1 VYPAEG
7 PNRHSSSSPSSPEAE
22 RALDMPMPGQVSES
36 GAPDATRLDAAVAAA
51 SAQYSRRN
59 ARSGEIA
66 AAAARCLPG
75 GNTRTSLWYDP
86 FPLCMVRGEG
96 SRLKDADGHEYV
108 DFLGEFTAG
117 IYGHSP
123 HVVKDAIRA
132 ALEEGLNLSSQ
143 TRWESKLA
151 TIICARFASMQL
163 VRFTNSGT
171 EANLMA
177 LAAAVRVTGRRK
189 ILVFEGAYHGSVL
202 SFLPAGSAA
211 RVPHEFICGRYNDIE
226 GSRALVDEHR
236 DGLAGILVEPM
247 LGAGGCIPGTPEFLQ
262 SLRRSADDAGAIL
275 IFDEIQTARLSV
287 GGRQKLLGIEPDL
300 TTLGKFFGGGLA
312 FGCFGGRRDIMDI
325 FDPRRPDAVAHAGTF
340 NNNTLT
346 MAAGAAA
353 LTGLLTE
360 GALDLLNQRG
370 ERLRESMLSMFRAA
384 GAPFEVTG
392 LGSLMSIH
400 PKRPSDR
407 AAALRKLL
415 FFELLAA
422 GIYTAARG
430 SIALSLAITDE
441 DTSRLLR
448 ALESFLDRNP
458 AMLSR

>member
-1 VYPAEG
+1 MDTA
-7 PNRHSSSSPSSPEAE
+7 
-22 RALDMPMPGQVSES
+22 
-36 GAPDATRLDAAVAAA
+36 RLEAAVAAA
-51 SAQYSRRN
+51 SAEYSRRN

-86 FPLCMVRGEG
+86 FPLCMVGGED
-96 SRLKDADGHEYV
+96 SRLTDADGHEYV

-123 HVVKDAIRA
+123 QIVKDAIKA

-151 TIICARFASMQL
+151 ALICARFASMQL

-177 LAAAVRVTGRRK
+177 LAAALRVTGRRK

-202 SFLPAGSAA
+202 NFLPGGSAA
-211 RVPHEFICGRYNDIE
+211 RVPHEFVCGPYNDIE
-226 GSRALVDEHR
+226 GSRALIDEHR
-236 DGLAGILVEPM
+236 TGLAGILVEPM

-262 SLRRSADDAGAIL
+262 SLRRSADDSGAIL

-300 TTLGKFFGGGLA
+300 TTIGKFFGGGLA

-325 FDPRRPDAVAHAGTF
+325 FDPRRPDAVAHPGTF

-353 LTGLLTE
+353 VTGLLTE

-370 ERLRESMLSMFRAA
+370 ERLRESMLSMFRTA
-384 GAPFEVTG
+384 GAPFTVSG
-392 LGSLMSIH
+392 LGSIMNIH
-400 PKRPSDR
+400 PQGPSDW
-407 AAALRKLL
+407 AADLRKLL
-415 FFELLAA
+415 FFELAA
-422 GIYTAARG
+422 MGIYIAARG
-430 SIALSLAITDE
+430 LIALSLAITDQ
-441 DTSRLLR
+441 DTGRLLR
-448 ALESFLDRNP
+448 AIERFLERIP
-458 AMLSR
+458 ALLPR